1 MNEELITDVR
11 IIKTKRS
18 IHNALKRLLKEK
30 KFDEISVKDICKE
43 GDLSRGTFY
52 LHYKDKY
59 DLAYKYQIEIMKK
72 VQTIIEKVNTLKM
85 DDFFYKVIQFWN
97 IEAELLMLLISDNGS
112 SEIQSQVKRLIQY
125 NAKRNVLPVIKTD
138 YLTENEQHY
147 LTVFLSNVIFGII
160 QEWVNNGQKESP
172 EELSRILSKIVP
184 KSLLVLLQS

>member
-72 VQTIIEKVNTLKM
+72 VQTVIEKVNTLKM

-147 LTVFLSNVIFGII
+147 LTVFLSNAIFGII

-184 KSLLVLLQS
+184 KSLFID

>member
-1 MNEELITDVR
+1 
-11 IIKTKRS
+11 
-18 IHNALKRLLKEK
+18 
-30 KFDEISVKDICKE
+30 
-43 GDLSRGTFY
+43 
-52 LHYKDKY
+52 
-59 DLAYKYQIEIMKK
+59 MKK

-125 NAKRNVLPVIKTD
+125 NAKRNVLPVIKTN

-184 KSLLVLLQS
+184 KSLFID